1 MKIAVQVASVK
12 TKLGLENGPGG
23 VKVTVTKNRKT
34 GFWMIS
40 HERLH
45 IFKQYLVHSNCCQIK
60 IKFNFDVVKV
70 TVTKDRKTFYAKL
83 LQL

>member
-1 MKIAVQVASVK
+1 MK

-45 IFKQYLVHSNCCQIK
+45 IFKQYLVHSNYCK
-60 IKFNFDVVKV
+60 IKFKFNVDVVKV
-70 TVTKDRKTFYAKL
+70 TVTKDRKTVYAK
-83 LQL
+83 